1 MIEVASRL
9 KLHLTHGVF
18 SLLMGKG
25 ALRPITRMRMET
37 AAPAYATPALLLEL
51 CNELSRGFGIN

>member
-1 MIEVASRL
+1 MIEVASRVL

-25 ALRPITRMRMET
+25 DAQTCYTDADGDSRT
-37 AAPAYATPALLLEL
+37 AYATPAALLEFADAVI
-51 CNELSRGFGIN
+51 SRLRH